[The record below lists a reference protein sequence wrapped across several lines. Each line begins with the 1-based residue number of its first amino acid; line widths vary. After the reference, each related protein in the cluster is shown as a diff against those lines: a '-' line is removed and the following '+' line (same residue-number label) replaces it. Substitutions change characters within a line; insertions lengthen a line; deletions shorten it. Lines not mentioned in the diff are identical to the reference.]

1 MGSGAVDDA
10 DRIAGS
16 LQAWLATVAF
26 VDLDVDQVTE
36 ALTETVLAWGRVQG
50 WRVYR
55 RARSVVKLP
64 APYEDR
70 HSWVDVGVARAGGE
84 SPIVIEI
91 DRSER
96 RRTLE
101 KLTAEA
107 AEGRVAV
114 WLRWGTGP
122 FTVPDGS
129 VRLVTCEVSARKDA
143 SGHRVFSAPVA
154 ARPAPA
160 HSGVD
165 LAAADQGD
173 LFATG
178 GPNPA

>member
-1 MGSGAVDDA
+1 MGSGAVDDS
-10 DRIAGS
+10 DRVAGS
-16 LQAWLATVAF
+16 LQAWLATVTFTDRDA
-26 VDLDVDQVTE
+26 DQVTE
-36 ALTETVLAWGRVQG
+36 LLTEAVLAWGSAQG

-64 APYEDR
+64 PPYEDR
-70 HSWVDVGVARAGGE
+70 HSWVDVGVARSGE
-84 SPIVIEI
+84 APIVVEI
-91 DRSER
+91 DQSER

-122 FTVPDGS
+122 FTAPDGL
-129 VRLVTCEVSARKDA
+129 VRLVTCEVTSRKDA
-143 SGHRVFSAPVA
+143 SGRRLFSAPVA
-154 ARPAPA
+154 ARPAPV
-160 HSGVD
+160 HSGID